1 MCNLYRMSKSQDEVA
16 HFFDAIAQ
24 DLSVAPGGNA
34 PDMIYPGYPGVV
46 LAESELR
53 QMTWGFPLARK
64 GAKGQ
69 PLKPKPVNNAR
80 TDRLKSPFWR
90 SSFENRRCLI
100 PVSDFAEA
108 EGPKGGKTRTW
119 FSLPGSPLMAMA
131 GFWRDSAEFGAAYTM
146 VMTEANDH
154 VRSVHDRMPVI
165 LPPGDW
171 QTWLQ
176 SSPQEAYS
184 LCRPYVGDMQ
194 VTRTDEP
201 WTGRR

>member
-16 HFFDAIAQ
+16 HFFDSVAR
-24 DLSVAPGGNA
+24 DLATAPGGNA
-34 PDMIYPGYPGVV
+34 PELVYPGYPGMV
-46 LAESELR
+46 LAEGGLK

-80 TDRLKSPFWR
+80 TDKLSSPFW
-90 SSFENRRCLI
+90 SASFRARRCLI

-119 FSLPGSPLMAMA
+119 FALPDSELMAIA
-131 GFWRDSAEFGAAYTM
+131 GFWRDSAEFGEAYTM
-146 VMTEANDH
+146 VMTDANAQMAP
-154 VRSVHDRMPVI
+154 VHDRMPVI
-165 LPPGDW
+165 LAPGDW
-171 QTWLQ
+171 EQWMHG
-176 SSPQEAYS
+176 SPDEAIQ
-184 LCRPYVGDMQ
+184 LCRPYGGDMQ

-201 WTGRR
+201 WAGWR